1 MSKMKVIS
9 ALDIGTSKV
18 ISIVGELDTY
28 GDIHIIGVGEVPSKG
43 FDRGNITRLDLAVS
57 SIVNAVKEAQE
68 MASVK
73 IENVVLGISGSNI
86 KSQNERDTLSIS
98 PQPVDI
104 DQSHIDRL
112 MERATTRAREEGY
125 EVISYTPRN
134 FTLDNQDGIINPMG
148 LFGSKLSAEVHVVK
162 VSIGLLR
169 NIERAVTLA
178 GLRVTK
184 IYVNGMASA
193 EAVLTPEEKEEG
205 VLLIDMG
212 AGLTDFVLFSGGF
225 PSVTGAIPTGSMNI
239 TKDIAHF
246 MKTSS
251 DQAEKIKLESGYA
264 IADLVNESE
273 RIKIKPRGEEREVS
287 ISRRELAEV
296 IQIRLEEISDE
307 IVKSISSKGYS
318 LDQINAG
325 IVVTGGGAKLGGIR
339 EFFERFFDM
348 PVRIGYPEGVI
359 GLKER
364 VQDPAYSCSVGLLK
378 LAVKESLYKPHM
390 NLIEKAGNNRDSS
403 FLSLIRKIKSFFR
416 DVI

>member
-9 ALDIGTSKV
+9 ALDVGTSKV
-18 ISIVGELDTY
+18 IAIVGELDTY
-28 GDIHIIGVGEVPSKG
+28 GDIHIIGIGESPSRG
-43 FDRGNITRLDLAVS
+43 LDRGNITRLDLAVN
-57 SIVNAVKEAQE
+57 SIANAVKEAQE

-73 IENVVLGISGSNI
+73 IESVVLGISGSDI

-112 MERATTRAREEGY
+112 IERATTRAREEGY

-162 VSIGLLR
+162 VGIGLLR

-178 GLRVTK
+178 GLRVIK
-184 IYVNGMASA
+184 RYISGMASA

-212 AGLTDFVLFSGGF
+212 AGLTDFVLFSEGF
-225 PSVTGAIPTGSMNI
+225 PSVTGSVPKGSMNI

-264 IADLVNESE
+264 VADLVNEAD
-273 RIKIKPRGEEREVS
+273 RIKIKPRGEEKEVT
-287 ISRRELAEV
+287 ISRKEIAEV
-296 IQIRLEEISDE
+296 IQIRLEEISEE
-307 IVKSISSKGYS
+307 IIQNISSKGYS

-339 EFFERFFDM
+339 EFFERFLDM
-348 PVRIGYPEGVI
+348 PVRIGYPEGII

-378 LAVKESLYKPHM
+378 LAVRESLSQPYM
-390 NLIEKAGNNRDSS
+390 NLIEKTGNNKDSS
-403 FLSLIRKIKSFFR
+403 FFSLIKKIKSFFR